1 MRNQAWL
8 PAAGPLLAALLLAG
22 PARADEPCEGARPCR
37 VDPTVAVRVLSAK
50 AEAEGDAR
58 LVGGLVV
65 GAVSAGALA
74 VALQTDRGVAEATGT
89 AAVLG
94 VLLTPAI
101 LFVRGPH
108 ERLYA
113 RYKERLGKGLSHQE
127 ATARTVDDWE
137 EQADTARSWRIGGGI
152 AGLVLGGIIAGA
164 SAAGLAAS
172 KSAGSDHSTRGLGW
186 VFLGTGAAV
195 AGTGVVSLAVPSP
208 LERSLEELNGGASTP
223 HQGAT
228 LTKHLPGLQVSGT
241 F

>member
-8 PAAGPLLAALLLAG
+8 PAAAPLVAALLLAG

-37 VDPTVAVRVLSAK
+37 VDPAVAVRVLSAK

-65 GAVSAGALA
+65 GAMSVGALA
-74 VALQTDRGVAEATGT
+74 VALQTDRSVADASATV
-89 AAVLG
+89 AVTG
-94 VLLTPAI
+94 ALLTPAL

-108 ERLYA
+108 ERLLA

-152 AGLVLGGIIAGA
+152 AAIAIGSILAGA
-164 SAAGLAAS
+164 SALALGAS
-172 KSAGSDHSTRGLGW
+172 KSSGPDHSTRGLGW
-186 VFLGTGAAV
+186 IFLGTGAAV

-208 LERSLEELNGGASTP
+208 LERSLEELHGGRSTP
-223 HQGAT
+223 HEGAT
-228 LTKHLPGLQVSGT
+228 LTRHLPGLQVSGT